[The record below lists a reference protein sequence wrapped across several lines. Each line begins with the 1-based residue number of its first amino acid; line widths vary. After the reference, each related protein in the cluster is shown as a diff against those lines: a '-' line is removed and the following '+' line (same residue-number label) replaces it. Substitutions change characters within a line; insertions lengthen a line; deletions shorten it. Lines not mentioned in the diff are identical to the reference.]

1 MKSRNIEMFK
11 SDEQLSHFLAERR
24 EVLFAYRH
32 GSSLDQ
38 EYFND
43 IDVAVFLEKKT
54 LVSLDACEYETS
66 LSLALQKKIGYSV
79 DVKILNRAPLSFR
92 YQATKGI
99 LLFSKDEAARENFL
113 CRTWME
119 YFDFQPAAKIYLKE
133 SLRA

>member
-1 MKSRNIEMFK
+1 MNK
-11 SDEQLSHFLAERR
+11 SDEQLSRFLSERQ
-24 EVLFAYRH
+24 EILFAYRH

-43 IDVAVFLEKKT
+43 IDVAVFLDEET

-66 LSLALQKKIGYSV
+66 LSLALQKKIGYPV
-79 DVKILNRAPLSFR
+79 DVKIINQAPLSFR
-92 YQATKGI
+92 YQSTKGI

-119 YFDFQPAAKIYLKE
+119 YFDFQQAAEIYLKE
-133 SLRA
+133 SFRA

>member
-1 MKSRNIEMFK
+1 MNK
-11 SDEQLSHFLAERR
+11 SDEQLSRFLKERQK
-24 EVLFAYRH
+24 VLFAYRH

-43 IDVAVFLEKKT
+43 IDVAVFLDEKT
-54 LVSLDACEYETS
+54 LDSLDVCEYEAS
-66 LSLALQKKIGYSV
+66 LSLALQKKVHFPV

-92 YQATKGI
+92 YQSTKGV
-99 LLFSKDEAARENFL
+99 LLFSKDEACREDFL

-119 YFDFQPAAKIYLKE
+119 YFDFQPAAKIYLQE

>member
-1 MKSRNIEMFK
+1 MNK
-11 SDEQLSHFLAERR
+11 SDEELSHFLAEQR

-43 IDVAVFLEKKT
+43 IDAAVFLDEKT
-54 LVSLDACEYETS
+54 LAGLDACEYETS
-66 LSLALQKKIGYSV
+66 LSLALQNKIGYPV
-79 DVKILNRAPLSFR
+79 DVKIINQAPLSFR
-92 YQATKGI
+92 YQSTKGI

-119 YFDFQPAAKIYLKE
+119 YFDFQQAAKIYLKE